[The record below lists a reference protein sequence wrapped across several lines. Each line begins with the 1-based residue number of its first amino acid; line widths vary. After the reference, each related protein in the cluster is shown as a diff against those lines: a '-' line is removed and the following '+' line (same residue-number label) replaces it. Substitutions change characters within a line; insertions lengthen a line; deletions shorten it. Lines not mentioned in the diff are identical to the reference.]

1 MQPPMTK
8 HQILKLAAAKS
19 GKGNMA
25 ALPAAGG
32 EGLQG
37 EILTKD
43 VRMA

>member
-1 MQPPMTK
+1 MQPQQSK
-8 HQILKLAAAKS
+8 QHILKLAAAKS

-25 ALPAAGG
+25 ALPSSGG
-32 EGLQG
+32 QGLQG